1 MTKLQ
6 TSLSVQEFH
15 QHIYA
20 FYAENK
26 RSFAWRYT
34 DNPYHVFISE
44 IMLQQTQTD
53 RVRSKFDSF
62 LEQFPTLFDLAQAS
76 LSEVLTAWQG
86 LGYNRRAKFLH
97 HAAQLMCTLHDGA
110 IPKNPIIL
118 KQLPGI
124 GAYTSRSIA
133 TFAYNIPTVF
143 IETNI
148 RAVFIHLFFNNQT
161 DIHDKELFPLIEKY
175 LDINNPRSW
184 YYALMDYGSFLK
196 KQTTNPNRKSV
207 HYAIQSKFEGS
218 DRQIRGAIIRIL
230 TQHKKLNKDH
240 LFLFLKTN
248 PERTS
253 TIIEKLLNE
262 GLIQKTQDGYTL

>member
-6 TSLSVQEFH
+6 PNLSVQEFH

-34 DNPYHVFISE
+34 DNPYYVFISE

-53 RVRSKFDSF
+53 RVCNKFESF
-62 LEQFPTLFDLAQAS
+62 LEQFPTLFDLSDAS

-97 HAAQLMCTLHDGA
+97 QTAQLICSLYNGT
-110 IPKNPIIL
+110 IPKDPIIL

-124 GAYTSRSIA
+124 GAYTSCSIA

-148 RAVFIHLFFNNQT
+148 RAVFIHHFFNNQT
-161 DIHDKELFPLIEKY
+161 NIHDKELFPFIEKY
-175 LDINNPRSW
+175 LDTNNPRSW
-184 YYALMDYGSFLK
+184 YYALMDYGAFLK
-196 KQTTNPNRKSV
+196 KQTTNPNRKSI
-207 HYAIQSKFEGS
+207 HYTIQSKFEGS
-218 DRQIRGAIIRIL
+218 DRQIRGAIIRTL
-230 TQHKKLNKDH
+230 TQRKKLNHDD
-240 LFLFLKTN
+240 LLSFLKTN
-248 PERTS
+248 PQRT
-253 TIIEKLLNE
+253 INILKKLLNE
-262 GLIQKTQDGYTL
+262 GLIQKNQDFYTL